1 MREFQAQAE
10 DTAKDLG
17 ASIWYGLPNP
27 ESGAWVLWPGTDLA
41 SYVDFARRIDA
52 RVLYVDT
59 SLEVICVARD
69 GVLHFFE
76 TRAGAFEEEFH
87 PAVTS
92 YTGIL
97 CFDPAGRR
105 IWKQAAEG
113 FRPTRNLS
121 PRQCQGR
128 A

>member
-1 MREFQAQAE
+1 MVVSNSAKLTGICQRRFTFLMREYLHRAVNSR
-10 DTAKDLG
+10 LN
-17 ASIWYGLPNP
+17 SVN
-27 ESGAWVLWPGTDLA
+27 
-41 SYVDFARRIDA
+41 DA
-52 RVLYVDT
+52 TYMVERL
-59 SLEVICVARD
+59 LE
-69 GVLHFFE
+69 
-76 TRAGAFEEEFH
+76 
-87 PAVTS
+87 S